1 MNVQISK
8 SLLASL
14 ICTACALAGT
24 VPFTEEF
31 ETDAAGWYDTSETL
45 LLTWASDGGPDNS
58 SHVLGAFNFLNS
70 APGDTPLLFR
80 AQDEFNSSGGAFEG
94 NWITGGVSEF
104 SAFVRHD
111 AGLPLTYFARFSS
124 PFNFP
129 GAVALNF
136 APVPSATWTL
146 ISFEIDPGS
155 PQFLSFEGSDFET
168 VFSNIG
174 HIQIGVS
181 VPEGL
186 AGIDQEFVFGLDKAT
201 IVPEPGT
208 LAILVVGSGVF
219 LGCRTRRSLRRR
231 AGRAFDAIGSAKRK
245 ASR

>member
-31 ETDAAGWYDTSETL
+31 ETDAAGWYDTPGSL
-45 LLTWASDGGPDNS
+45 LLAWASDGGPDNS
-58 SHVLGAFNFLNS
+58 SHAMGAFNFLS
-70 APGDTPLLFR
+70 SSPGDTPLLFR

-111 AGLPLTYFARFSS
+111 AGLPLTYFVRFSS

-136 APVPSATWTL
+136 APVPSTTWTL

-155 PQFLSFEGSDFET
+155 PQFISFEGSDFET

-174 HIQIGVS
+174 HVQIGAS

-186 AGIDQEFVFGLDKAT
+186 AGIDQGFVFGLDKAA
-201 IVPEPGT
+201 IIPEPGT
-208 LAILVVGSGVF
+208 LAILLLGSGAC
-219 LGCRTRRSLRRR
+219 LGCRARRSRPRRLS
-231 AGRAFDAIGSAKRK
+231 RAFDASGSAKR
-245 ASR
+245 